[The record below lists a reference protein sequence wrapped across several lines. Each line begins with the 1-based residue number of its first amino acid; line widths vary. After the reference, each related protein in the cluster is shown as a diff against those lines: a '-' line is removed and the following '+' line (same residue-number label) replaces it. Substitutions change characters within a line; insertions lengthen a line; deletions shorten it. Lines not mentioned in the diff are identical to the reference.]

1 LDFAPEQERHARRH
15 CPISRLRGL
24 GFPEHTKLERLQI
37 FIIIAKDFGIIAA
50 AVDALKKNAFD
61 VIVKSFEQ
69 VEFNHTIHTSRPDND
84 IGSHGAAAKM
94 IKRCM
99 HRQ

>member
-1 LDFAPEQERHARRH
+1 VDRLIANDVINGHSERRRTVRR
-15 CPISRLRGL
+15 PVKI
-24 GFPEHTKLERLQI
+24 T
-37 FIIIAKDFGIIAA
+37 A

-69 VEFNHTIHTSRPDND
+69 VEFNHMIHKSRPDD
-84 IGSHGAAAKM
+84 TIGSQDATAKM
-94 IKRCM
+94 IKCCL